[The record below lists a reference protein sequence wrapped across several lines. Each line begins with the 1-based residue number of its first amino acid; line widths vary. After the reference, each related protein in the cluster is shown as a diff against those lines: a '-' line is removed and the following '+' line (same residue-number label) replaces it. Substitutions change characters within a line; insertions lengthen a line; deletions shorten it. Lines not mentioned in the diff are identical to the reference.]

1 MCLVRLRTVVC
12 VHKYEGRDFKCCS
25 SAEGT
30 GRFVLCICKIWQQLL
45 ENVSS
50 DLCCSQRF
58 HLAPQLV
65 KKNPLSNDLAFDKV
79 LKITP

>member
-1 MCLVRLRTVVC
+1 MLFKCRRHGEVC
-12 VHKYEGRDFKCCS
+12 VVYLQDM
-25 SAEGT
+25 
-30 GRFVLCICKIWQQLL
+30 VLL